1 MTLQP
6 LLIIRD
12 MGIDHIGNRHRQ
24 RRDEPAIDEKGDE
37 APRPSHISTGELF
50 APSAAAAAAHVLC
63 EPLHDLA
70 VDVDQGDVGLSQP
83 CGEMASRIPAPRLR
97 VPRSPQ
103 RSAASP
109 HPTKVGAAA
118 VRYRSPPAPLVPS
131 PTSAI
136 VSISGLVDTIIV
148 STLAPTIR

>member
-1 MTLQP
+1 MAEYREQPHDHLPVALGGRLAYAAMTLQP

-83 CGEMASRIPAPRLR
+83 CGEMASRICA
-97 VPRSPQ
+97 
-103 RSAASP
+103 
-109 HPTKVGAAA
+109 VGDGQT
-118 VRYRSPPAPLVPS
+118 RW
-131 PTSAI
+131 
-136 VSISGLVDTIIV
+136 
-148 STLAPTIR
+148 